1 MVASLTRPIAQSRQL
16 SSEEQSYYSELIKT
30 LAVTRKQ
37 KGISQASLDDI
48 IGVSEGMTAKWE
60 SKARLPGAFFLMCWC
75 KALGVQLIISEGN
88 YRNDRCSCQ
97 T

>member
-1 MVASLTRPIAQSRQL
+1 MVATITRPVAQSRQL
-16 SSEEQSYYSELIKT
+16 SSEEQSYYSELIRS
-30 LAVTRKQ
+30 LAIQRKQ
-37 KGISQASLDDI
+37 KGISQASLDDM

-75 KALGVQLIISEGN
+75 KALGVKLIVSEGGM
-88 YRNDRCSCQ
+88 Q

>member
-1 MVASLTRPIAQSRQL
+1 MVANITRPIAQSRQL
-16 SSEEQSYYSELIKT
+16 SSEEQSYYADLIRT
-30 LAVTRKQ
+30 LAVKRKQ

-75 KALGVQLIISEGN
+75 KALDVQLMISEGE
-88 YRNDRCSCQ
+88 YKHDRSNCQ
-97 T
+97 A

>member
-1 MVASLTRPIAQSRQL
+1 MGTNHSRPLAQSRQL
-16 SSEEQSYYSELIKT
+16 SSEEQVYYSDLIGT
-30 LAVTRKQ
+30 LARARKQ
-37 KGISQASLDDI
+37 RGISQATLDDM

-75 KALGVQLIISEGN
+75 KALGVHLTVSE
-88 YRNDRCSCQ
+88 R